1 MPAGLARTFASL
13 RHRNYRLWFIGQLV
27 SLLGTWMQSTA
38 QGYLVFE
45 LTGSP
50 VYLGTL
56 AFAAGLPSWFFM
68 LYAGVLADRVPR
80 RRIMLA
86 TQVAMMALSAAL
98 ALITFSGVVQAW
110 HLVALAFL
118 LGIANAFDA
127 PARQA
132 IVLDLVGRD
141 DLSNAVALN
150 STMFNTATAL
160 GPAAGGT
167 LYAWLGPGWCFSLN
181 AASFLAVLAALL
193 LMRLPPQAGPS
204 RRATA
209 AAELKEGLRYVLR
222 HRTIRAIMLVVALV
236 TIFGVSYVA
245 LLPAWA
251 VKVLHGDSTTNGLLQ
266 SARGVGAL
274 ACALV
279 VASLGALRTK
289 GRLLLVG
296 SFALPAMLL
305 LFASVR
311 STPVALLALVG
322 VGAALILCYNMA
334 NTMVQTL
341 SDDAVRG
348 RVMGV
353 YSFTFFGSMPIGGLA
368 AGALAEQLGE
378 PWTVILGASVVAA
391 GTLAVLLLNPGL
403 RRTE

>member
-1 MPAGLARTFASL
+1 
-13 RHRNYRLWFIGQLV
+13 
-27 SLLGTWMQSTA
+27 MQATA
-38 QGYLVFE
+38 QGYLVFQ
-45 LTGSP
+45 LTGSS

-56 AFAAGLPSWFFM
+56 AFAAGLPTWFFM

-80 RRIMLA
+80 RRIMIA
-86 TQVAMMALSAAL
+86 TQLAMMALSAVLAAL
-98 ALITFSGVVQAW
+98 TFTGVVQAW

-132 IVLDLVGRD
+132 IVLELVDRD

-150 STMFNTATAL
+150 STMFNAATAL
-160 GPAAGGT
+160 GPAAGGM
-167 LYAWLGPGWCFSLN
+167 LYAWIGPGWCFSIN
-181 AASFLAVLAALL
+181 AASFLAVLAALV
-193 LMRLPPQAGPS
+193 LMRLPPQVRPA

-209 AAELKEGLRYVLR
+209 AAELMEGLRYVLR
-222 HRTIRAIMLVVALV
+222 HRTIRSIMLVVALV
-236 TIFGVSYVA
+236 TVFGISYVA

-274 ACALV
+274 VCSLV
-279 VASLGALRTK
+279 VASLGAIRFK
-289 GRLLLVG
+289 GRLLAAGCL
-296 SFALPAMLL
+296 ALPAMLL
-305 LFASVR
+305 VFASVH

-334 NTMVQTL
+334 NTMVQML

-353 YSFTFFGSMPIGGLA
+353 YSFVFFGSLPVGALA
-368 AGALAEQLGE
+368 AGALAEQLGA
-378 PWTVILGASVVAA
+378 PWTVVLGASVVAA
-391 GTLAVLLLNPGL
+391 GALALLVLNPGL